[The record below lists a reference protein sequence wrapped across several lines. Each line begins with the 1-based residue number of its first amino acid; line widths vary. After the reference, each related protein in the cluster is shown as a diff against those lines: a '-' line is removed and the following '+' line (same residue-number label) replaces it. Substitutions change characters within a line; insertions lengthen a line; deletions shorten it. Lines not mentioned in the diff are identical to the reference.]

1 MAKTKVGTPSEVDAK
16 KRNVEL
22 RNLSEL
28 QAQGIIPEGEIVVG
42 HGFLVKV
49 KNEAGEWI
57 RDVLFVVNRANTA
70 ICRNWP
76 QVATPGHKA
85 PVEVEIAPNTG
96 ESRFFSVTR

>member
-1 MAKTKVGTPSEVDAK
+1 MAKTQVGTPSEVDAK

-22 RNLSEL
+22 KNLMKA
-28 QAQGIIPEGEIVVG
+28 QADGIIPAGNIEVG

-49 KNEAGEWI
+49 KNESGEWI
-57 RDVLFVVNRANTA
+57 RDVFFIVNRANTA

-85 PVEVEIAPNTG
+85 PVEVEMAPNTS
-96 ESRFFSVTR
+96 ESRFFEVVR

>member
-1 MAKTKVGTPSEVDAK
+1 MPKTHVSSPSEFDRK
-16 KRNVEL
+16 NRNVEL
-22 RNLSEL
+22 KKLSKV
-28 QAQGIIPEGEIVVG
+28 QADGIIPEGEIAVG

-85 PVEVEIAPNTG
+85 PVEVEMAPNTG
-96 ESRFFSVTR
+96 ESRFFSVIR